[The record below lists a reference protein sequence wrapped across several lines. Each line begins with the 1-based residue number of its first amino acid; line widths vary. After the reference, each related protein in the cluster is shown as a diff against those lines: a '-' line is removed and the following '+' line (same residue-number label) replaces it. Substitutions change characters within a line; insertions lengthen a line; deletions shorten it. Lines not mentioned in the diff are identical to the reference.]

1 MARGPGRGQ
10 SVLSTSPSASL
21 RSRWEQVYTAWNG
34 TKWSGSWAGLGRC
47 GPWGGAHG
55 VRARGSSPDRARGR
69 PRFRAKMTASKRVA
83 KEMEDLQQELPPYL
97 KHLYCDDAN
106 VLVWHALLLPAES
119 HGVSQR
125 LAFAEAGFE
134 LAILLP
140 QPPELLR
147 LQHQPPYNLKAF
159 NLRIDFSKEYPFKP
173 PTVKFTTKI
182 YHPNV
187 SESGEVCVPLLSKEN
202 WNPYI
207 KICQVLEALNMLVD
221 KPNPREPLRVELADL
236 LLQDPELFRKKA
248 EEFTLEFGIDRPS

>member
-1 MARGPGRGQ
+1 
-10 SVLSTSPSASL
+10 
-21 RSRWEQVYTAWNG
+21 
-34 TKWSGSWAGLGRC
+34 
-47 GPWGGAHG
+47 
-55 VRARGSSPDRARGR
+55 
-69 PRFRAKMTASKRVA
+69 
-83 KEMEDLQQELPPYL
+83 MEDLQQELPPYL